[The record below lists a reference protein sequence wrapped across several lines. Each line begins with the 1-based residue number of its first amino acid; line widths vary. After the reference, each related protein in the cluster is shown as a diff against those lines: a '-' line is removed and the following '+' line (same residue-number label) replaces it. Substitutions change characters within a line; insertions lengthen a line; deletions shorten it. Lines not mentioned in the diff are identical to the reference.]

1 MKTSFAEFEAF
12 PFGGNDMTV
21 KCYVD
26 CEQVKAVI
34 ECFDFDL
41 DVVDDK
47 TELVLG
53 PQQKIVV
60 KGNIKGVLDTVKTF
74 SKGMTIACQGKKS

>member
-1 MKTSFAEFEAF
+1 MDLAFWVATTNAIHVAEV
-12 PFGGNDMTV
+12 PRVHT
-21 KCYVD
+21 YQ
-26 CEQVKAVI
+26 QVKAVI

-60 KGNIKGVLDTVKTF
+60 KGNIKDVLDTVRTF